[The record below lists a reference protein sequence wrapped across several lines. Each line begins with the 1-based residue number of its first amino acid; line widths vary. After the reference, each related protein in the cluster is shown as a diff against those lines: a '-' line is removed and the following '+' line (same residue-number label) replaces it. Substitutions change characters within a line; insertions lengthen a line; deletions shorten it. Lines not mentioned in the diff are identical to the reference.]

1 MAKQAGRVC
10 AVAMWFELDLGIDG
24 ITINTSPLNSTKT
37 CWEQAVFPLR
47 DPVNLLAGDE
57 VDVELELQG
66 HFTMSKFEPVSKR
79 GADGKTSLSV
89 PKEFLATMNDSSL
102 MECYDRIAQSLQS
115 QGKVRILDTTQ
126 CGGLIS
132 LFAMKYANGGIDTTF
147 LIPSESSGGHES
159 VKSLLN
165 FIEEISRSNGI
176 DMSSISFVG
185 EAALEDCEEDEKY
198 DFVIGDPVSMEHGG
212 TDASAVARMARMI
225 KCGLAKAV
233 LPSSLSIRCHLVN
246 SEKLLRASKLVSDSN
261 VHDLKISEVVN
272 QYSIGRMRKN
282 YLGDVRRKVDSHL
295 LLNFCVVDNH

>member
-1 MAKQAGRVC
+1 MVAKQAGRVC

-89 PKEFLATMNDSSL
+89 PKEFLTTMNDSSL

-185 EAALEDCEEDEKY
+185 EAALEEDEDNDKY
-198 DFVIGDPVSMEHGG
+198 DFVIGDPVSLEHGG
-212 TDASAVARMARMI
+212 TEATAVGRMARMI
-225 KCGLAKAV
+225 KCDFAKKV
-233 LPSSLSIRCHLVN
+233 LPSSLSIRCHFVN
-246 SEKLLRASKLVSDSN
+246 SDKLIHASKLISDGN
-261 VHDLKISEVVN
+261 VHGLQISDVIN
-272 QYSIGRMRKN
+272 RYSIGRMRESH
-282 YLGDVRRKVDSHL
+282 LGYMRRKV
-295 LLNFCVVDNH
+295 F